1 MLVMS
6 KQCADAIFNWNSH
19 CLLIINCSLA
29 ENRRPSFVFI
39 CASVFMFMVRD
50 NPDDAMQ
57 VHSTGHQI
65 TSWNKPF
72 NVDMLRLFP
81 SLRATRSVVSS

>member
-1 MLVMS
+1 MRFCNFQPELTLFDDS
-6 KQCADAIFNWNSH
+6 ELFACRTH
-19 CLLIINCSLA
+19 
-29 ENRRPSFVFI
+29 RRPSFVFI

-57 VHSTGHQI
+57 VHRTGHLI

-72 NVDMLRLFP
+72 NVDMLRLFQ